1 MSYLKYF
8 ESKEAGVVVVS
19 MGPGDL
25 FLEGIAEVAYKCG
38 IHTGI
43 IQCGI
48 GALKKV
54 NINSGPDARE
64 KEGFFQIF
72 NFTGLI
78 ASYTPH
84 VHLTMVDNSNGE
96 VFGGHLNDGSV
107 VGAIVEFSITR
118 LPDLKLVSDFRDGSS
133 VKLLDYAK
141 E

>member
-8 ESKEAGVVVVS
+8 ESKAAGVVVVS

-25 FLEGIAEVAYKCG
+25 FMEGIAEVVKKCD

-43 IQCGI
+43 IQCGL

-54 NINSGPDARE
+54 NFNGGSE
-64 KEGFFQIF
+64 VKELEGFFQIF

-84 VHLTMVDNSNGE
+84 IHLTMVDISNGE
-96 VFGGHLNDGSV
+96 VLGGHLNDGSV
-107 VGAIVEFSITR
+107 VGAIVEFSIVR
-118 LPDLKLVSDFRDGSS
+118 LPDLKLVSDFRDGSP

>member
-25 FLEGIAEVAYKCG
+25 FLEGIAEVAKKCD

-43 IQCGI
+43 IQCGL
-48 GALKKV
+48 GALKKA
-54 NINSGPDARE
+54 NFNAGSE
-64 KEGFFQIF
+64 NKELEGFYQIF
-72 NFTGLI
+72 NFTGHI
-78 ASYTPH
+78 ISYMPH
-84 VHLTMVDNSNGE
+84 VHMTIVDIHSGE
-96 VFGGHLNDGSV
+96 VSGGHLNDGSV
-107 VGAIVEFSITR
+107 VGAVVEFSIVR
-118 LPDLKLVSDFRDGSS
+118 LPDLKLVSDFRDGST